1 MVVRQTLLIF
11 LLWSFSLVIIH
22 LNLHSL
28 FIVVYT
34 LVRHTPLTQEHL
46 QSDQEEIC
54 EGEGEGGEKGGKVK
68 KYFQFIGKHSFFEN
82 DVVRVRN

>member
-54 EGEGEGGEKGGKVK
+54 EGEGGGRRGEKLKNISSSLEK
-68 KYFQFIGKHSFFEN
+68 IHFLKMM
-82 DVVRVRN
+82 RN